1 METTKSL
8 EYGKC
13 QETWKRP
20 NSLSTECS
28 YKHEKRQNPLN
39 TEIMTFV
46 TDRQTHTQLLLYIN
60 HHHNHDHDDGTHG
73 HSAM

>member
-28 YKHEKRQNPLN
+28 YKRVKRPNPLN

-46 TDRQTHTQLLLYIN
+46 TNKHTAPIIYKSSYASSYLSSFASSYA
-60 HHHNHDHDDGTHG
+60 
-73 HSAM
+73 SS

>member
-28 YKHEKRQNPLN
+28 YKHEERPIPLS

-46 TDRQTHTQLLLYIN
+46 THRHTNRQTAPIIQPAREAR
-60 HHHNHDHDDGTHG
+60 GPEG
-73 HSAM
+73 PVR

>member
-8 EYGKC
+8 EYGMC

-28 YKHEKRQNPLN
+28 YKHEKQRNPLN
-39 TEIMTFV
+39 IEIMTFADRH
-46 TDRQTHTQLLLYIN
+46 TDTQTAPTIYKSTIF
-60 HHHNHDHDDGTHG
+60 
-73 HSAM
+73 S